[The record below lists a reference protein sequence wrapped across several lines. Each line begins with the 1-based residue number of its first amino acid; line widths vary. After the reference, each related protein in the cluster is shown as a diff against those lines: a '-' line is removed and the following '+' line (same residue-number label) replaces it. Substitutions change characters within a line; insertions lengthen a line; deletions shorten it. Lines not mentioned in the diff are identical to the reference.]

1 MQERPFVTV
10 VTATYNW
17 PSVLRLAIQ
26 TVLQQTFRDFE
37 YIIVGDCCTD
47 ETEEVV
53 RSFDDPRIIWRN
65 LPVNSGNQ
73 AFPNQVGLEMARGQV
88 VAYMNHDD
96 LWFPDHLETL
106 QAEIR
111 SGHDIVSSLAIQIPP
126 PGEHYYGVLG
136 LPYPTAE
143 GGFEPTWAVA
153 TSVMHTLEAAHAVG
167 GWRDWR
173 ELEEVP
179 TVEFFQR
186 IRRRRGAH
194 AVLQYATALKFHS
207 ADRPG
212 SYRRKDAGEQEYY
225 TTRMQTDPEL
235 RHDLLARALVC
246 NSVGMQWNWVAPT
259 APPGAPPGWRIAQ
272 LRRARGLDP
281 MMELGEAATP
291 EAGDRP
297 SPEL

>member
-26 TVLQQTFRDFE
+26 SVLQQTFGDFE

-47 ETEEVV
+47 ETEAVV
-53 RSFDDPRIIWRN
+53 RSFDDPRIIWKN
-65 LPVNSGNQ
+65 LPVNTGNQ
-73 AFPNQVGLEMARGQV
+73 AVPNQVGLDMARGEV
-88 VAYMNHDD
+88 IAYLNHDD

-106 QAEIR
+106 QEEIR
-111 SGHDIVSSLAIQIPP
+111 KGVDIVSSLAVQIPP

-136 LPYPTAE
+136 LPYRTSD
-143 GGFEPTWAVA
+143 GGFEATWAVA
-153 TSVMHTLEAAHAVG
+153 TTVMHTVEAARAVG

-186 IRRRRGAH
+186 LRHRRGAH

-212 SYRRKDAGEQEYY
+212 SYRRKECAEQEYY
-225 TTRMQTDPEL
+225 LERMRSDPEL

-246 NSVGMQWNWVAPT
+246 NALGMEWNWVAPT

-281 MMELGEAATP
+281 MMDLGDAAPP

-297 SPEL
+297 TQEL

>member
-73 AFPNQVGLEMARGQV
+73 AFPNQIGMEMARGEV
-88 VAYMNHDD
+88 VAYLNHDD

-106 QAEIR
+106 EEKSGGAMTSSRASPSR
-111 SGHDIVSSLAIQIPP
+111 SRLPVSIITAFWGSPIQRPRAGSNQPGRWRLPSCTRSKPP
-126 PGEHYYGVLG
+126 
-136 LPYPTAE
+136 TRSAA
-143 GGFEPTWAVA
+143 GGTGGSWRRFRP
-153 TSVMHTLEAAHAVG
+153 SSSSSGSAAG
-167 GWRDWR
+167 
-173 ELEEVP
+173 
-179 TVEFFQR
+179 
-186 IRRRRGAH
+186 RGAH

-225 TTRMQTDPEL
+225 VTRMQTDPEL

>member
-1 MQERPFVTV
+1 MSARPFVSV

-26 TVLQQTFRDFE
+26 TVLQQTYQDFE

-53 RSFDDPRIIWRN
+53 RSFDDPRIIWKN
-65 LPVNSGNQ
+65 LPENSGNQ
-73 AFPNQVGLEMARGQV
+73 AVPNQVGLDMARGQV
-88 VAYMNHDD
+88 VAYISHDD

-106 QAEIR
+106 QEEIR
-111 SGHDIVSSLAIQIPP
+111 KGPDIVSSLGLQIPP
-126 PGEHYYGVLG
+126 PGQHYYGVLG
-136 LPYPTAE
+136 LPYRTPE
-143 GGFEPTWAVA
+143 GGFEAKWAVA
-153 TSVMHTLEAAHAVG
+153 TTVMHTVEAARAVG

-173 ELEEVP
+173 ELDEVP

-186 IRRRRGAH
+186 LRHHRGAH

-212 SYRRKDAGEQEYY
+212 SYRRKDSGEQEYY
-225 TTRMQTDPEL
+225 LERMRSDPEL
-235 RHDLLARALVC
+235 RHDLLARAMVC
-246 NSVGMQWNWVAPT
+246 NALGMEWNWVAPT

-281 MMELGEAATP
+281 MLELGETAAPP
-291 EAGDRP
+291 EA
-297 SPEL
+297 S